1 MTYCFRLYGA
11 VLLAAVAL
19 SGGAMAQ
26 TPAAPS
32 PALQPLGI
40 GLEGIDYP
48 YPVHHLDLTIEGQQL
63 RMAYMDVAPAAA
75 PNDKTVVLLHGK
87 SFSGD
92 YWAHT
97 IATLTGQ
104 GYRVV
109 VPDQIGFGKSSKPDI
124 RYHFDLLA
132 RNTKMLLDS
141 LGVTRAAIVGHSF
154 GGMLSVY
161 FARDYPE
168 TTAVLALENPIG
180 LEDYRSAIPP
190 QPVEA
195 LVETEMAQSPQSYR
209 AFMAAFFV
217 GWPVAAQHYVDI
229 FSRVLQSPDY
239 PRWARASALTYDMIF
254 NEPIRHEYH
263 LLKMPVLL
271 VIGQSDRS
279 VFFRRYASPD
289 AIKPLGNWPVLG
301 REALKDLPNGR
312 NRRIRSRLAHRKVG
326 RIRCCPHG
334 VPDDP
339 VSLTPSCPD
348 LARQALSSSFAN
360 QVKPSWPKSR
370 ARKAGFRS
378 RRAAG
383 TIPVSSG
390 RSPWRL

>member
-1 MTYCFRLYGA
+1 MTRRFLMTCAF
-11 VLLAAVAL
+11 LLTAMPL
-19 SGGAMAQ
+19 TGGATAQ
-26 TPAAPS
+26 TPTAPS
-32 PALQPLGI
+32 PASQSPASQPSALPPLGI

-48 YPVHHLDLTIEGQQL
+48 YPVRYLDLTIEGQPL

-75 PNDKTVVLLHGK
+75 PNGKTVVLLHGK

-92 YWAHT
+92 YWRHT

-104 GYRVV
+104 GYRVIA
-109 VPDQIGFGKSSKPDI
+109 PDQIGFGKSSKPDI
-124 RYHFDLLA
+124 RYHFDILA
-132 RNTKMLLDS
+132 RNTRMLLDS
-141 LGVTRAAIVGHSF
+141 LGVTQAAIVGHSF
-154 GGMLSVY
+154 GGMLAVY

-168 TTAVLALENPIG
+168 TTQVLALENPIG

-190 QPVEA
+190 QPVET
-195 LVETEMAQSPQSYR
+195 LIKTEMAQTPQSYR

-217 GWPVAAQHYVDI
+217 GWPPIAQHYTDI

-279 VFFRRYASPD
+279 VFFRRYASPE

-301 REALKDLPNGR
+301 REALKDLPDGKLVE
-312 NRRIRSRLAHRKVG
+312 ITDVG
-326 RIRCCPHG
+326 HVPHAEK
-334 VPDDP
+334 PDEFDAA
-339 VSLTPSCPD
+339 LTAF
-348 LARQALSSSFAN
+348 LTAR
-360 QVKPSWPKSR
+360 
-370 ARKAGFRS
+370 FR
-378 RRAAG
+378 
-383 TIPVSSG
+383 
-390 RSPWRL
+390 

>member
-1 MTYCFRLYGA
+1 MTYCFRLYNA

-32 PALQPLGI
+32 PTLQPLGI

-48 YPVHHLDLTIEGQQL
+48 YPVHHLDLTIEGQPL

-168 TTAVLALENPIG
+168 MTAVLALENPIG

-195 LVETEMAQSPQSYR
+195 LVETEMAQTPQSYR

-217 GWPVAAQHYVDI
+217 GWPVAEQHYVDI

-289 AIKPLGNWPVLG
+289 AIKPLGN
-301 REALKDLPNGR
+301 
-312 NRRIRSRLAHRKVG
+312 
-326 RIRCCPHG
+326 
-334 VPDDP
+334 
-339 VSLTPSCPD
+339 
-348 LARQALSSSFAN
+348 
-360 QVKPSWPKSR
+360 
-370 ARKAGFRS
+370 
-378 RRAAG
+378 
-383 TIPVSSG
+383 
-390 RSPWRL
+390 

>member
-11 VLLAAVAL
+11 VLFAAVAL

-40 GLEGIDYP
+40 GLESIDYP
-48 YPVHHLDLTIEGQQL
+48 YPVHHLDLTIEGQPL

-195 LVETEMAQSPQSYR
+195 LIETEMAQTPQSYR

-301 REALKDLPNGR
+301 REALKDLPDGKLVE
-312 NRRIRSRLAHRKVG
+312 IAESGHVSHIEK
-326 RIRCCPHG
+326 
-334 VPDDP
+334 PDEFDAA
-339 VSLTPSCPD
+339 LTAF
-348 LARQALSSSFAN
+348 LTTR
-360 QVKPSWPKSR
+360 
-370 ARKAGFRS
+370 FR
-378 RRAAG
+378 
-383 TIPVSSG
+383 
-390 RSPWRL
+390 